1 MIQNLLAR
9 LAAIAGVIIAIFT
22 LGSFCGK
29 KSQKIKQLE
38 ENFTDAIESKK
49 RQNIRKSDD
58 IAAVRKRMQKY
69 IRR

>member
-9 LAAIAGVIIAIFT
+9 LVAIAGAIVAIFI
-22 LGSFCGK
+22 LGSFFGK
-29 KSQKIKQLE
+29 RSQKIEQLE

-49 RQNIRKSDD
+49 RQNIRKNDY
-58 IAAVRKRMQKY
+58 ITAVRKRMQKY